1 MMPVSLEK
9 NEKKNHEH
17 AICKKKKKQK
27 QTRQI
32 ANMLYGKSSNLINT
46 HINANQYK

>member
-1 MMPVSLEK
+1 MPVPLEK
-9 NEKKNHEH
+9 NEKKKSWTRNLQ
-17 AICKKKKKQK
+17 KKKKQK